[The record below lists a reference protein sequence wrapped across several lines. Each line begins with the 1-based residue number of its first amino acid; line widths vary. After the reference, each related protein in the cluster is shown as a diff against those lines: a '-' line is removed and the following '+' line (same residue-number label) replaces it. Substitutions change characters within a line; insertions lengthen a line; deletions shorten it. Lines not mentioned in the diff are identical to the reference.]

1 MNNGKVDWKGNF
13 VALVTPF
20 TKEGDVDEKK
30 FIENIELLLSEGVH
44 GVIVSGC
51 TGESWSLESSEKE
64 RLYRIAVD
72 TVKGRATVIAGTGGI
87 VTRSVVA
94 LSKGAKEAGVDGVM
108 ILPPYYAMINEKEVI
123 AHYRAISD
131 EARVP
136 ILLYNIPRRTGVN
149 LTPELCEELAE
160 LDYVVAIKESS
171 NDFVQVEATLA
182 ALGDR
187 MLVFTGHSAE
197 RGVAAVLLGCQGYVS
212 SMESQVMGRGAIP
225 LYELAASGKVDEA
238 RKMQMRTLQLDQAMR
253 KVGTFPA
260 NLKAAMNILG
270 RAGGYAR
277 APILGLNEA
286 GVQRVRSILDGLD
299 LLATAA

>member
-94 LSKGAKEAGVDGVM
+94 LSKGAKEAGVDGVL

-187 MLVFTGHSAE
+187 MLVFTGHSAA

-238 RKMQMRTLQLDQAMR
+238 RKMQMRTLQLDIR
-253 KVGTFPA
+253 
-260 NLKAAMNILG
+260 
-270 RAGGYAR
+270 RHEYAR
-277 APILGLNEA
+277 SFCDRASDNSWKTVLHD
-286 GVQRVRSILDGLD
+286 R
-299 LLATAA
+299 

>member
-94 LSKGAKEAGVDGVM
+94 LSKGAKEAGVDGVL

-149 LTPELCEELAE
+149 LTPVLCEELAE

-238 RKMQMRTLQLDQAMR
+238 RKMQMRTLQLDQAMH

-270 RAGGYAR
+270 RPGGYAR
-277 APILGLNEA
+277 APILELNEA
-286 GVQRVRSILDGLD
+286 EVEVVRSILNGLD